1 MNENSRA
8 KITYVSLTD
17 ECYARLKDDIL
28 NNVLQWGEQLDVT
41 RIAKDFGVSRSP
53 VVKAIERLNRE
64 GLVEIRPNKGSFVRT
79 PTQKDILE
87 ICELRMAIEAMTIEL
102 AYQKHRDELLAKLA
116 EHDRAISGYEEKGE
130 EVPEDVFLK
139 YDRDFHWIFT
149 TYADNRH
156 ILETIDVIRNQVELF
171 RIRTYSL
178 VKAKQSIERHRAVVR
193 CLKEDRLADAI
204 QILRQHIA
212 EVCEFAMETIGT
224 AIPDGDQ

>member
-1 MNENSRA
+1 MTENSRS
-8 KITYVSLTD
+8 KITCVSLTD
-17 ECYARLKDDIL
+17 ECYVRLKEDIL
-28 NNVLQWGEQLDVT
+28 SNVLQWGEQLDVT

-87 ICELRMAIEAMTIEL
+87 ICELRMALEAMTIEL
-102 AYQKHRDELLAKLA
+102 AYRKHRDELLTKLA
-116 EHDRAISGYEEKGE
+116 EHDHTISSYEEKGE

-139 YDRDFHWIFT
+139 YDRDFHWTFA

-156 ILETIDVIRNQVELF
+156 ILETIDVIRNQVDLF

-178 VKAKQSIERHRAVVR
+178 TKAKQSIERHRAVVR
-193 CLKEDRLADAI
+193 CLEEDRLADAI
-204 QILRQHIA
+204 KILRQHIT
-212 EVCEFAMETIGT
+212 EVCEFAMETVGT